1 MKILL
6 IRLSSL
12 GDIVLTSG
20 VVSSLKK
27 RFPNSSLFFL
37 TKKEYSKIIEL
48 FDPVDRILS
57 FDKKEGLFP
66 LIKRI
71 RKEKFDILIDL
82 SANPRSKIISIL
94 SGAKRRLS
102 YKKPLLKRFL
112 LLFNINL
119 FKEPIHISKRY
130 SDSLSGIGIR
140 YEMPH
145 LSLSKVDKEKLLE
158 KFGIGQGLFC
168 AIACGSQHKNKEWSI
183 EGYAQLIERLSKE
196 FNCSIVLLG
205 NENDKALAER
215 IKTMCRVSIKDLVG
229 KTDLVE
235 LACLIERCFLF
246 VSPDTGPMHIA
257 DSLNVPVVALF
268 GPTTRHFGFFPLR
281 GVVVEKSLPCR
292 PCSFH
297 GGNRC
302 RIGDNVCM
310 NRITLNDVMSA
321 VDAILNKKSYLPYK
335 PDKILVV
342 ETAFL
347 GDCLL
352 TTPLIR
358 GIKEVFPNASISF
371 LSRPIGCEALRNNPY
386 ISSFIPYDKKKGVLE
401 FLKIMKKIKNE
412 GFGLAILCH
421 KSVRTTL
428 LAWLCKIPKRIG
440 FDNAG
445 LSFLLTEKIGYDRKK
460 HEAERKLSLIKGFGV
475 LPDER
480 GLDIFIDEKARKK
493 RDSLFLKWAIKKD
506 DLVVGILPF
515 SHWQTKMWLERG
527 FAKVIDRLSEY
538 KAKTIIFGSS
548 DDLQSAYKIQ
558 AMAREKP
565 IIACGDILISELGAF
580 FERCNLIIGNDTGI
594 IHIAYGLNKKT
605 IVIFGPTIPELGFGP
620 YKTTST
626 IVLQKP
632 LPCRPCSSHGPHKC
646 PKGHFNCMTKITD
659 EEVFACAIKLLGS

>member
-37 TKKEYSKIIEL
+37 AKKEYSKIIEL
-48 FDPVDRILS
+48 FSDVDRILS

-82 SANPRSKIISIL
+82 SANPRSKVISIL
-94 SGAKRRLS
+94 SGAKKRLS
-102 YKKPLLKRFL
+102 YKKPFLKRFL

-130 SDSLSGIGIR
+130 SDSLSDIGIR

-145 LSLSKVDKEKLLE
+145 LSLSKVNKEKLLE
-158 KFGIGQGLFC
+158 KFGIHQGLFC

-183 EGYAQLIERLSKE
+183 EGYAQLIEKLSKE
-196 FNCSIVLLG
+196 FNCSIILLG
-205 NENDKALAER
+205 NENDKALAGR
-215 IKTMCRVSIKDLVG
+215 IKAMCRVAIKDLVG
-229 KTDLVE
+229 KTDLAE
-235 LACLIERCFLF
+235 LACLIERSFLF
-246 VSPDTGPMHIA
+246 ISPDTGAMHIA
-257 DSLNVPVVALF
+257 DSLGVPVVALF
-268 GPTTRHFGFFPLR
+268 GPTTRHFGFFPLK
-281 GVVVEKSLPCR
+281 GAIVEKELSCR

-302 RIGDNVCM
+302 RMADHRCM
-310 NRITLNDVMSA
+310 KRITVDDVMNA
-321 VDAILNKKSYLPYK
+321 IDAILNKKPYLGDK

-358 GIKEVFPNASISF
+358 GIKEVFPDSSISF
-371 LSRPIGCEALRNNPY
+371 LARPIGCETLRNNPC
-386 ISSFIPYDKKKGVLE
+386 IASFIPYDKKKGILE
-401 FLKIMKKIKNE
+401 FLKIAKKIKNE
-412 GFGLAILCH
+412 GFGLAILPH
-421 KSVRTTL
+421 RSMRTTL
-428 LAWLCKIPKRIG
+428 LAFFCKIPKRIG
-440 FDNAG
+440 FDNAS
-445 LSFLLTEKIGYDRKK
+445 LSFLLTEKIPYDRRK
-460 HEAERKLSLIKGFGV
+460 HEAERKISLIKGFIKV
-475 LPDER
+475 KDER
-480 GLDIFIDEKARKK
+480 GLDIFINEKARKK
-493 RDSLFLKWAIKKD
+493 RDSLFFKWNIKKD

-515 SHWQTKMWLERG
+515 SHWKTKMWLERG

-538 KAKTIIFGSS
+538 KAKAIIFGSLT
-548 DDLQSAYKIQ
+548 DLQSAYKIQ

-580 FERCNLIIGNDTGI
+580 FERCDLIIGNDTGI

-605 IVIFGPTIPELGFGP
+605 VVIFGPTTPELGFGP

-626 IVLQKP
+626 IILQKP
-632 LPCRPCSSHGPHKC
+632 LPCRPCSSHGPMKC
-646 PKGHFNCMTKITD
+646 PKAHFHCMREITD
-659 EEVFACAIKLLGS
+659 EDVIKACLNLLK